1 MSAKSVE
8 FSFSEFCAVTA
19 ARPGVRA
26 WCCEAV
32 VGRRPGVGV
41 GGSPPPPS
49 ARDLSSLICT
59 PEVRGSRRDQLL
71 HFKAKVTLLI

>member
-1 MSAKSVE
+1 MSTKSVE

-41 GGSPPPPS
+41 GGLHLLPVHVTCPHSFAPPRYVAVGGTS
-49 ARDLSSLICT
+49 FFI
-59 PEVRGSRRDQLL
+59 SRQR
-71 HFKAKVTLLI
+71 